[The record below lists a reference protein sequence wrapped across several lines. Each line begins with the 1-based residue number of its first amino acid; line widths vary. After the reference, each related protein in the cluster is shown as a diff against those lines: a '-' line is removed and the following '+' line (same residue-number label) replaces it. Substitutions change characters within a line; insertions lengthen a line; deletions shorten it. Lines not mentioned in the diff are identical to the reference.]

1 MDGLLAWFV
10 TQVLVPSKNE
20 IFFCILPLCMKPFA
34 SELSD
39 SFSEEVFSVDLGA
52 DVGFL
57 MALVVEPVPVDV
69 EAVDDLGLAW
79 PPVSALLVELSCS
92 IGLLDFMEL
101 LRTSFGSAWEE
112 ATTAVALFAGLG
124 SAWATFL
131 GVVFGLSGGLL
142 GVLQQM
148 AQILMLGS
156 FTKVQNSHS
165 HS

>member
-1 MDGLLAWFV
+1 MLAWFV

-39 SFSEEVFSVDLGA
+39 SFSEEVFSVDLVA

-57 MALVVEPVPVDV
+57 MALVVVDV
-69 EAVDDLGLAW
+69 EAVADLGFAC
-79 PPVSALLVELSCS
+79 PTVVALLAELSCS
-92 IGLLDFMEL
+92 SGLLDFMEL
-101 LRTSFGSAWEE
+101 LRASFGSAWEE
-112 ATTAVALFAGLG
+112 ATTAVALFAGLD
-124 SAWATFL
+124 SALASFL
-131 GVVFGLSGGLL
+131 ALVFGLSGGLL